1 MSQFSRVR
9 KNKELYSDLIQDNNT
24 EIIEA
29 SLRDFERRTS
39 RTKSEEEYIASRRN
53 RNLENTVINDLHSIS
68 PVEEIIE
75 VKEPLV
81 VNEQVIKT
89 NIDDSNET
97 EIVDSNE
104 TIITKE
110 HLLNDRDLLDD
121 FIEEVKRYNINRG
134 LRNVQDTQ
142 MNILQSLNNEDSNEV
157 YNSTYEKE
165 IEPLE
170 LDSVSEL
177 THEIQMIIDNL
188 DNEVDNDYE
197 EEVESDEVDVFS
209 FIPLDEKKDVELSSV
224 FNEIETSAL
233 KISEIV
239 NDTKVNDDEIN
250 IDSPVVSPDYKSN
263 ELLDLT
269 NTLNLKLDLVDREVV
284 DTKPQKTIV
293 DHIIN
298 ILLILV
304 FAATLA
310 IAIYGIW
317 WVSKERGL

>member
-89 NIDDSNET
+89 NID
-97 EIVDSNE
+97 DSNE

>member
-81 VNEQVIKT
+81 VNEPVI
-89 NIDDSNET
+89 ET